1 MPFEVKVKWNKSVF
15 DLVLDETQ
23 PILDFKKRLI
33 ELSGVPL
40 ERQKLIVKG
49 TTLKVFHT
57 Y

>member
-15 DLVLDETQ
+15 DLSLDETQ
-23 PILDFKKRLI
+23 PILELKKRLI

-49 TTLKVFHT
+49 TTLKVSCI